1 MTQVQKVEVRCPRCS
16 TSRCYWRQREERY
29 VCMGCGHVGG
39 REQFEHAVEATE
51 PEPEQEG

>member
-1 MTQVQKVEVRCPRCS
+1 MTQIEQVEIHCPRCS